1 MATVHLPR
9 SLVTLFTNPPPR
21 HLQLDSTSLSGLV
34 DDLDSQWPGMPDRL
48 VEPGP
53 RLREHINVFI
63 DGERSR
69 DLAAPLTDASV
80 VHVIPAVAGG

>member
-21 HLQLDSTSLSGLV
+21 RLEIAAGTLGDLVTRLDEG
-34 DDLDSQWPGMPDRL
+34 WPGMKDRL
-48 VEPGP
+48 CTAGP
-53 RLREHINVFI
+53 EIREHINVFI

-69 DLAAPLTDASV
+69 DLGSPLGDAAI
-80 VHVIPAVAGG
+80 VHIIPAVAGG

>member
-9 SLVTLFTNPPPR
+9 SLVMLFTDPPPP
-21 HLQLDSTSLSGLV
+21 HLQMGSTSLAGLV
-34 DDLDSQWPGMPDRL
+34 DDLDSRWPGMRDRL